1 LADAGTT
8 TEGTITD
15 AGVERLRARVG
26 VPEPWTRKPHYYRP
40 NVDAFRN
47 VAEAYGDDNPL

>member
-1 LADAGTT
+1 MRESSASA
-8 TEGTITD
+8 
-15 AGVERLRARVG
+15 RASACPSPG
-26 VPEPWTRKPHYYRP
+26 PCKPHYYRP